1 MNHQYITSAKDCNWV
16 GLENDQNY
24 ADVLY
29 GWSLSMLI
37 LFPDFLESVVEGEPR
52 PRFKRKSLSDTE
64 VKEMMRRMPKLHKN
78 NENFFRGN
86 VGYSVDHPGKIP
98 GFICCSSMATCSK
111 FCIETP
117 LITLKKAHNA

>member
-1 MNHQYITSAKDCNWV
+1 MTKI
-16 GLENDQNY
+16 
-24 ADVLY
+24 
-29 GWSLSMLI
+29 MLTYYMDGP
-37 LFPDFLESVVEGEPR
+37 LVCQFFFPDFLESVVEGEPR

-86 VGYSVDHPGKIP
+86 VGYSVGHPGKIP
-98 GFICCSSMATCSK
+98 GFICCSSVATCSK